1 MPHKRTFL
9 YLEQLIL
16 KHSAHKDTISITEKR
31 DGLDFYYS
39 QRSHAVKMCDFLSS
53 VVPVRTQASS
63 SVVSMD
69 VHTSTINNK
78 FTYSVE
84 IAPICKDDVVVLP
97 KALAKNHGNISQLLL
112 CSRISNAFRLMD
124 PATLQVAD
132 VPAEKYFREPFPS
145 LCQMPE
151 LIEFLVL
158 DIEPS
163 GISTPDGRW
172 MTADAQVS
180 PLNATSFGDSDAVF
194 HTRTHLGALLQ
205 PGDTVLGY
213 NLGKSNFN
221 SPLWDSIADE
231 RKPDV
236 VLVKKSYPDSKK
248 RRSKRNW
255 KLKSM
260 AKVEGEEDNVKTA
273 VGRKGGLDGQK
284 VQRDYEMFLKE
295 LEEDEE
301 MRAGVNLYR
310 DPAAEQ
316 RNRKRREDKA
326 RWRARKAA
334 LEDEQAGNDDVMEEA
349 DTGDG
354 ATDDGFTTDGESEF
368 GDDLPGVRLDELL
381 DDMEGE

>member
-1 MPHKRTFL
+1 MCEFL
-9 YLEQLIL
+9 
-16 KHSAHKDTISITEKR
+16 A
-31 DGLDFYYS
+31 
-39 QRSHAVKMCDFLSS
+39 S

-69 VHTSTINNK
+69 IHTSTVNNK
-78 FTYSVE
+78 FSYSVE
-84 IAPICKDDVVVLP
+84 IAPICKDDLVVLP
-97 KALAKNHGNISQLLL
+97 KSFAKSLGNISQLLL

-124 PATLQVAD
+124 PVTLQIAD

-145 LCQMPE
+145 LCQMTE
-151 LIEFLVL
+151 LVEFIVL

-163 GISTPDGRW
+163 GISSHDGRW

-180 PLNATSFGDSDAVF
+180 PLHATSFGDADAVF

-213 NLGKSNFN
+213 SLGKSNFN
-221 SPLWDSIADE
+221 SLVWDTIPEE

-236 VLVKKSYPDSKK
+236 ILVKKSYPDTKK
-248 RRSKRNW
+248 RRSRRNW

-284 VQRDYEMFLKE
+284 VQRDYELFLKE

-310 DPAAEQ
+310 DPEAEE
-316 RNRKRREDKA
+316 RNKKRREDKA
-326 RWRARKAA
+326 RWKARKLAMDTASAEQGLGDDEVMRDAA
-334 LEDEQAGNDDVMEEA
+334 GKD
-349 DTGDG
+349 GDG
-354 ATDDGFTTDGESEF
+354 DLDGLTDDGFTTDGESEF
-368 GDDLPGVRLDELL
+368 GDDDVPGIRMEELL
-381 DDMEGE
+381 DDMDGESSILRVNPKKLYGNTNQIPDFAHWQK